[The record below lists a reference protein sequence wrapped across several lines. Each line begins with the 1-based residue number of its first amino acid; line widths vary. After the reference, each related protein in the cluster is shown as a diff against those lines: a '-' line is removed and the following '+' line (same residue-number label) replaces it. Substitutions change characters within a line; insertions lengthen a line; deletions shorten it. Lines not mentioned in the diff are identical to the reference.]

1 MRINETLLSKLQAI
15 NDEYIHQIKRDVE
28 KRQNRKGKQTKEE
41 IKNEIKHQLS
51 FMIWA
56 SIMTFFSYHIFFVG
70 FQDLKD
76 GFLEVAAGHCMPS
89 FNGVNH
95 PTDILGRVRTLL
107 LGVPVSKMFGALFTN
122 SVCEIFRNSATV
134 IIGAITMDAG
144 CVAVLTGAVAKIY
157 FPIVLKRVIAS
168 AVDVVFRCFEDPEY
182 AAKVKV
188 DAEKRIIIE
197 DRKFKAGKRKGFSL
211 EDDEDEEDD
220 DEEDD
225 DEEDEDDDDDEDDD
239 EEEEDEESAKE
250 KANAKAKEKA
260 SAKAK
265 ASEKEK
271 KASANEK
278 MRIASEKASAKASE
292 KEKKASAIAN
302 EKMRIAQEK
311 MRIAQEKM
319 RIASERA
326 SAKASEKER
335 KASAI
340 ASEKLRKAEE
350 RKQAAELKKSI
361 KLAANAAAALK
372 RKTQKVR
379 INEVATNRPIRVLS
393 INGQKSDPITKDE
406 FDENLRK
413 LGVYDDYYGAMKQ
426 LNKNCQV
433 GTTSQKGGAF
443 GFGTVLAIKTVI
455 MALFAGGT
463 VFTNWDLWTMASAN
477 WDANSTSYL
486 LKPGY
491 ETTLFVMNMF
501 GLGPPCHAR
510 HGFLLAATKTVMT
523 GMSLASIFGMANLV
537 GNNTVNTLGGFADYA
552 SMIYANL
559 S

>member
-1 MRINETLLSKLQAI
+1 MRINEPLLSELQKI
-15 NDEYIHQIKRDVE
+15 TNEYIKLIEHDVE
-28 KRQNRKGKQTKEE
+28 IRTNRKGKQTKEE
-41 IKNEIKHQLS
+41 IINEIKHQLS

-89 FNGVNH
+89 LNGVNH
-95 PTDILGRVRTLL
+95 STDILGRVGTF
-107 LGVPVSKMFGALFTN
+107 LGFPVPKMVGALFTN
-122 SVCEIFRNSATV
+122 SVCEIFRNSAGV
-134 IIGAITMDAG
+134 IIGAITMDRG
-144 CVAVLTGAVAKIY
+144 CLAVLTGAVAKIY
-157 FPIVLKRVIAS
+157 FPVALKRAIAS

-182 AAKVKV
+182 AAKVKA
-188 DAEKRIIIE
+188 DAEKRVIIE
-197 DRKFKAGKRKGFSL
+197 DRKFKARKRKGFSL
-211 EDDEDEEDD
+211 EDDEEEEEEEEDD
-220 DEEDD
+220 EDEDEDGEEEEEEDD
-225 DEEDEDDDDDEDDD
+225 EEEEE
-239 EEEEDEESAKE
+239 EEEEDEEE
-250 KANAKAKEKA
+250 A
-260 SAKAK
+260 SAK
-265 ASEKEK
+265 EKEK

-292 KEKKASAIAN
+292 KEKKASAKASEKEKKASAIAN
-302 EKMRIAQEK
+302 EKMRKANEK
-311 MRIAQEKM
+311 T

-340 ASEKLRKAEE
+340 ASEKMRKASEKLRKADE

-361 KLAANAAAALK
+361 KLAANAASK

-379 INEVATNRPIRVLS
+379 INEVATNRQIRVLS
-393 INGQKSDPITKDE
+393 INGQKSDPITKDQ
-406 FDENLRK
+406 FDDNLRK
-413 LGVYDDYYGAMKQ
+413 LGVYDDYYGAMKK

-433 GTTSQKGGAF
+433 GGTATQKGGAF
-443 GFGTVLAIKTVI
+443 GFGTALAIKAVI
-455 MALFAGGT
+455 MVLFAGGT
-463 VFTNWDLWTMASAN
+463 FYLNWDIFQIANAN
-477 WDANSTSYL
+477 WTANRDSYL

-510 HGFLLAATKTVMT
+510 HGFLVAATKTVMT
-523 GMSLASIFGMANLV
+523 GMSLASIFGMATLV

-552 SMIYANL
+552 SMIYTNL